1 MPPNDLIPGV
11 ETRYALYEL
20 DERARSRIIK
30 LWPVIAPHLE
40 GAVDAILKAMLT
52 LPHVAAV
59 ARDHHRLLKKLETA
73 HLAALLSTDL
83 GMPYIESCCKT
94 VQQEAELGLDAR
106 YRSTCGN
113 FVLRAALDALARRYR
128 FSPRKLARDSRLI
141 SQVIAFDV
149 VNAIT
154 LHRVAAEGAA
164 AKRRAVIDAAIAD
177 FAGAIG
183 DVLKAI
189 TEASTSLTATCSNM
203 RAVADDTLNRMAI
216 ASAAAAETTQRV
228 KATGEATA
236 ELSGS
241 IQHIGHEA
249 TRGLEMARAAV
260 GDTQRTHQAILS
272 LNDTAERIGSIVSI
286 ISTIAKQ
293 TNLLSLNATI
303 EAARAGDT
311 GKGFA
316 VVASEVKVL
325 ANETSR
331 ATEEISQQ
339 VASIQDATRKSVG
352 EIASV
357 ARAIEQLSM
366 AATSIA
372 SAVEQ
377 QSATTRHIAGS
388 IQDAAGNTASA
399 SAEILSVEQAASRSA
414 TAFAEIASLTERVS
428 ARAKDLESKVSE
440 FVGRVRAA

>member
-1 MPPNDLIPGV
+1 
-11 ETRYALYEL
+11 
-20 DERARSRIIK
+20 
-30 LWPVIAPHLE
+30 
-40 GAVDAILKAMLT
+40 
-52 LPHVAAV
+52 
-59 ARDHHRLLKKLETA
+59 
-73 HLAALLSTDL
+73 
-83 GMPYIESCCKT
+83 
-94 VQQEAELGLDAR
+94 
-106 YRSTCGN
+106 
-113 FVLRAALDALARRYR
+113 
-128 FSPRKLARDSRLI
+128 
-141 SQVIAFDV
+141 
-149 VNAIT
+149 
-154 LHRVAAEGAA
+154 
-164 AKRRAVIDAAIAD
+164 
-177 FAGAIG
+177 
-183 DVLKAI
+183 
-189 TEASTSLTATCSNM
+189 
-203 RAVADDTLNRMAI
+203 
-216 ASAAAAETTQRV
+216 
-228 KATGEATA
+228 
-236 ELSGS
+236 
-241 IQHIGHEA
+241 
-249 TRGLEMARAAV
+249 
-260 GDTQRTHQAILS
+260 LS